1 MTYFSYSRSSP
12 LKKHWEIDMNQER
25 LNYIIPILQAM
36 ADGKTI
42 LGRSGEGYAFIDI
55 DEDKFFMSSDIVI
68 FWELKIKPEPEVIYV
83 NKTKEEKY
91 FHYTSEK
98 IAKMDTNPSN
108 FCFIAKKFIEV
119 VE

>member
-1 MTYFSYSRSSP
+1 
-12 LKKHWEIDMNQER
+12 MNQER

-68 FWELKIKPEPEVIYV
+68 FWELKIKPEPEVLYV
-83 NKTKEEKY
+83 NKWNEEANQKNCHSSESNAIAAAKNSGHKY
-91 FHYTSEK
+91 IY
-98 IAKMDTNPSN
+98 
-108 FCFIAKKFIEV
+108 IAKKFTEG
-119 VE
+119 E